1 MEDNTPV
8 HNRKVD
14 TGSLSTARHAQMLQ
28 AGSSLGEDANI
39 EHGAAVQGGDDDE
52 IASEYDE
59 EEYYVVATLPA
70 ATIKQSRKD
79 PRITNEPHYALIDMD
94 TERPFLEIDGTI
106 FQGTKDELLGT
117 AMLFDTVVKDDE
129 SDEVDMR
136 LVAVTSKVVSFNQVK
151 LSKRTVG

>member
-1 MEDNTPV
+1 MEDNTTV
-8 HNRKVD
+8 RNCDVD
-14 TGSLSTARHAQMLQ
+14 TGSLNTTRHVQGFQEGAT
-28 AGSSLGEDANI
+28 LGKDANI
-39 EHGAAVQGGDDDE
+39 GHDAAVQEDDDDDV
-52 IASEYDE
+52 ASEYDE

-70 ATIKQSRKD
+70 ATIKQPQKD

-129 SDEVDMR
+129 SEDVDMR
-136 LVAVTSKVVSFNQVK
+136 LVAATSKVVFFNQVK
-151 LSKRTVG
+151 LSKRTLS